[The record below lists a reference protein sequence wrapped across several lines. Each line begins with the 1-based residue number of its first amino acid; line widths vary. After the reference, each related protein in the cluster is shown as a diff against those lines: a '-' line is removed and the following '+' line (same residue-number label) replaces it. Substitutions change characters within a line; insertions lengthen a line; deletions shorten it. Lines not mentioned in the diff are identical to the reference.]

1 MMHEFTNE
9 SLSKRRSLRLE
20 EVQRMEAAAVGR
32 AASSDVFIL
41 DTSSD
46 NDSKNGNNGNAFQRS
61 NSGSSANESSSDTN
75 NEVNDNQERRPSDIE
90 IRCLWRLRVN
100 EMKLDELS
108 CHSRYDSHRPSQARR

>member
-46 NDSKNGNNGNAFQRS
+46 NDSKNGKNELQRS
-61 NSGSSANESSSDTN
+61 NSGSSANESSSDT